1 MEKVVLW
8 TLLYLVIN
16 GKKNINMKKSLLIL
30 GIGNILFQDEG
41 IGAHFVHYLDE
52 KYDFKSA
59 NYDVTIID
67 GGTLAQRL
75 IPEII
80 KHDEVIVIDCIDA
93 LSSKAGDVYF
103 FDYRNAP
110 SQVNWQ
116 GSAHEVEM
124 LQTLNMID
132 MNKDLPSTYVLG
144 VIPKRVADDTTFEL
158 SSQII
163 NAVDTMEKVI
173 KQHLEL
179 LHIELELRNSTTT
192 IKQIAQVS
200 FKREIIHS

>member
-1 MEKVVLW
+1 
-8 TLLYLVIN
+8 
-16 GKKNINMKKSLLIL
+16 MKILIL

-52 KYDFKSA
+52 KYEFIS
-59 NYDVTIID
+59 NNHILNLVD

-80 KHDEVIVIDCIDA
+80 KYDEVVVVDCIDA
-93 LSSKAGDVYF
+93 NNSKAGDVYF
-103 FDYRNAP
+103 FDYKKTP
-110 SQVNWQ
+110 SHINWQ

-132 MNKDLPSTYVLG
+132 MNKDLPTTHILG

-158 SSQII
+158 SSEII
-163 NAVDTMEKVI
+163 QASKTMEKVVVDYLTKHQI
-173 KQHLEL
+173 
-179 LHIELELRNSTTT
+179 TV
-192 IKQIAQVS
+192 KQIKEVDIKEIALVS
-200 FKREIIHS
+200 FKRDIKNGPKV